1 MRGRTRITI
10 HLDTGHL
17 DNGDHAGAAEI
28 ERRVSRLVSEINRDC
43 APVACRYSRA
53 VEPSVDYSRTG
64 GPTVPANRERVLGA
78 LALAR
83 RVLPRASINAMLV
96 FLHVCEREGLSMREL
111 RYLTGMSD
119 PMISRTSRGLV
130 SRSAP
135 GALAPALGW
144 LDVRVDPADRRSR
157 TLHLTALGAELRD
170 RLDDCGCAAG
180 EIGQAQNDPGADRPD
195 SPDVADPSVD
205 AKSAAIIDVVPVLDN
220 HSV

>member
-1 MRGRTRITI
+1 MGDRTRITI
-10 HLDTGHL
+10 HLDTG
-17 DNGDHAGAAEI
+17 DHARAAEI

-43 APVACRYSRA
+43 APSACRDSRA
-53 VEPSVDYSRTG
+53 AEPSVELSRG
-64 GPTVPANRERVLGA
+64 GGLAVPANRERVLEA

-111 RYLTGMSD
+111 RDLTGMSD

-130 SRSAP
+130 SRGSP

-157 TLHLTALGAELRD
+157 ILHLTALGIELRD
-170 RLDDCGCAAG
+170 RLDDCGCTAS
-180 EIGQAQNDPGADRPD
+180 EIGQARNDSGADMPGFPD
-195 SPDVADPSVD
+195 GADPSVD
-205 AKSAAIIDVVPVLDN
+205 AKAAAIIDVVPVLDN